1 MKTRSLLQVA
11 AAALAGAAT
20 ARVATRY
27 AHAIE
32 ALRTRYAS
40 LRRMV
45 ETAAGPIECAVI
57 GDGPP
62 VLVVHGAGGG
72 YDQGLDIG
80 TAVAPGGFRIV
91 AMSRFGY
98 LGTPLPDDASA
109 MAQADAHAALLDA
122 LGIARAAIVGVSAGA
137 ASSLQF
143 ALRHPSR
150 CSALGLIVPGLFVPR
165 AAGHA
170 SLLTPEMTELLFDT
184 ALRSDFLFWAAT
196 RLARRAMIRGILAT
210 PPEVVDRASADER
223 ARIDQTLQRILP
235 VSPRRIGLLND
246 ARAMSTLTR
255 YALESVAAPTL
266 VASVADDLFGTF
278 DAARY
283 TAEHIPNARFI
294 GFKTGGHLWVGH
306 HDAMIAEVAGFLRA
320 NAARSTTSS
329 PSPSP

>member
-1 MKTRSLLQVA
+1 MKTRSLLQIT
-11 AAALAGAAT
+11 AAALAGAVT
-20 ARVATRY
+20 ARVAARY
-27 AHAIE
+27 ARELGAM
-32 ALRTRYAS
+32 RTRYAS
-40 LRRMV
+40 LRRTV
-45 ETAAGPIECAVI
+45 ATARGPIECAVI

-62 VLVVHGAGGG
+62 VLIVHGAGGG
-72 YDQGLDIG
+72 YDQGLDIA
-80 TAVAPGGFRIV
+80 TAVAPSGFRTI

-109 MAQADAHAALLDA
+109 IAQADAHAALLDA
-122 LGIARAAIVGVSAGA
+122 LGITRAAIVGVSAGA

-150 CSALGLIVPGLFVPR
+150 CSALVLIVPGLFVPR
-165 AAGHA
+165 DAGQA

-184 ALRSDFLFWAAT
+184 ALRSDFLFWAAM
-196 RLARRAMIRGILAT
+196 RVARRAMVRGILAT
-210 PPEVVDRASADER
+210 PPEIVDRASADER
-223 ARIDQTLQRILP
+223 ARVEQTLQRILP
-235 VSPRRIGLLND
+235 VSPRRIGLVND
-246 ARAMSTLTR
+246 ARVMSTLTR

-294 GFKTGGHLWVGH
+294 GFGTGGHLWVGH
-306 HDAMIAEVAGFLRA
+306 HDEMVAAVVAFLRA

>member
-1 MKTRSLLQVA
+1 MKTRTLLQVA

-27 AHAIE
+27 ARELDAM
-32 ALRTRYAS
+32 RTRYAS

-45 ETAAGPIECAVI
+45 ATALGPIECAVV
-57 GDGPP
+57 GDGPA

-80 TAVAPGGFRIV
+80 TAVATSGFRII

-143 ALRHPSR
+143 ALRLPSR
-150 CSALGLIVPGLFVPR
+150 CSALVLIVPGLFVPR
-165 AAGHA
+165 AAGEA
-170 SLLTPEMTELLFDT
+170 SLLTPQMTELLFDT

-196 RLARRAMIRGILAT
+196 RVAHRAMIRGILAT

-223 ARIDQTLQRILP
+223 ARVEQTLQRILP
-235 VSPRRIGLLND
+235 ISPRRAGLVND
-246 ARAMSTLTR
+246 AKVMSTLTR

-266 VASVADDLFGTF
+266 LASVADDLYGTY

-283 TAEHIPNARFI
+283 TTEHIPNARFV
-294 GFKTGGHLWVGH
+294 GFETGGHLWVGH
-306 HDAMIAEVAGFLRA
+306 HDEMVAEVVAFLRA
-320 NAARSTTSS
+320 NAGN
-329 PSPSP
+329 